1 MIEARIYVTLKSG
14 ILDPQGKTVQQALEN
29 LGFAQIRGVRV
40 GKLIELQFAE
50 EVSREEAERLTID
63 ACKKL
68 LANPVIEDYRF
79 ELALNANQQGA
90 GS

>member
-14 ILDPQGKTVQQALEN
+14 ILDPQGKTVQQALQN
-29 LGFAQIRGVRV
+29 LGFAPIRGVRI

-50 EVSREEAERLTID
+50 EVSREQAERLTIA

-79 ELALNANQQGA
+79 ELALNTNQQA
-90 GS
+90 AP